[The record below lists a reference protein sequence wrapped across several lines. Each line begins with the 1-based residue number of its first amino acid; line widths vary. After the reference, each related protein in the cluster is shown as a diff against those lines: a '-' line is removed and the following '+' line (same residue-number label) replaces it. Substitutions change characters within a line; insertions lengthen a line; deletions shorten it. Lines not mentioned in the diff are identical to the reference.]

1 MQRWIV
7 VLGLLLPVVAF
18 AVWHRAPPAFTTS
31 TVSEP
36 IPSAPPR
43 PEIRRARRPAAVEA
57 ALVYV
62 VGAVARPGLYR
73 VAADARVDDAVR
85 AAGGLRANADP
96 AGINLAARANDGD
109 EIAVPLLGQPAQE
122 RLNTKRT
129 RTPRSRSA
137 KKIPA
142 IVDIN
147 TASAQ
152 ALASV
157 PGIGAMIAARI
168 VQVREEEGAFTT
180 YDELLDV
187 AGMTDSRLARA
198 QPYLRL

>member
-1 MQRWIV
+1 
-7 VLGLLLPVVAF
+7 
-18 AVWHRAPPAFTTS
+18 
-31 TVSEP
+31 
-36 IPSAPPR
+36 
-43 PEIRRARRPAAVEA
+43 
-57 ALVYV
+57 
-62 VGAVARPGLYR
+62 LYR
-73 VAADARVDDAVR
+73 VAADARVNDAVR
-85 AAGGLRANADP
+85 AAGGLRPDADP
-96 AGINLAARANDGD
+96 AGINLAARTNDGD

-129 RTPRSRSA
+129 RPSRSRAA

-142 IVDIN
+142 IVDVN

>member
-7 VLGLLLPVVAF
+7 ALGLLPVVAF

-31 TVSEP
+31 TASEP
-36 IPSAPPR
+36 APSARPR
-43 PEIRRARRPAAVEA
+43 AEIRRAHRPAEAGA

-85 AAGGLRANADP
+85 AAGGLRADADP

-109 EIAVPLLGQPAQE
+109 EIAVPLLGQPTQG
-122 RLNTKRT
+122 RGNTKRT
-129 RTPRSRSA
+129 RTPRSRTA
-137 KKIPA
+137 KKIPE
-142 IVDIN
+142 IVDVN

-168 VQVREEEGAFTT
+168 VQVRKEEGAFTS